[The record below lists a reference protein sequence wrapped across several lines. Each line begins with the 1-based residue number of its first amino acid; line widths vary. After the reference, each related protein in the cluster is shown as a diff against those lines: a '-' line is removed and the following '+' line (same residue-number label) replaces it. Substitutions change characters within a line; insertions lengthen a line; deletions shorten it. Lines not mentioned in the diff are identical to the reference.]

1 MLTEN
6 AEGARRNRAAVFF
19 MLFAVIG
26 FSLTPALIAVFKAS
40 QAPFLFNAAIYFGQ
54 AAFLFAFLTKSN
66 GRAFAGGEAWK
77 LIGRRAANP
86 RFCLMAAA
94 YANFGFFA
102 LSTRFIDV
110 SVTTILFGTW
120 PIFMVIF
127 IGWLFR
133 REKRYKKITPEM
145 LALILVGLSGFAFV
159 VLSQSERQRDL
170 IFAGSFADFDW
181 TRLALGVAFAMVAV
195 ALTAV
200 SSYAFRWGVDLS
212 EGLSKIVRRS
222 SENRDSMEL
231 TGVLTGIAIA
241 SLAAVPLNVVIGLL
255 NGESASSI
263 GFTGL
268 AVAFTFGMIADG
280 GGTVGYRYANLL
292 TNNLGVNAM
301 TYATLPLSL
310 AWLVLLSQVAVARI
324 DFLIIG
330 AAGII
335 AANLLINFEAEIR
348 FGFKSLIIA
357 LWACGAVVYL
367 RPVDGALFGVE
378 NWEWAGT
385 EYFAALA
392 LSATIFTLILSF
404 RIARLVSRTAEE
416 ENRSFAIFQ
425 KLDSL
430 VRRGAVSGE
439 ARRHILRI
447 DVSEQKPESL
457 KKAYDDAMKLI
468 HEAES
473 EIENESD
480 RERLGEVEAEL
491 NALVHSKQRGIVFG
505 ELFALYVFAGITV
518 ALALFSRPE
527 ISGWTGFLVETLAAL
542 FSAVIVFLIFNALDL
557 QRERLGA
564 ILKKANGGGYRVAFG
579 DARSRVFERRVSVV
593 VGLALSATYAG
604 LLWEKW
610 IG

>member
-1 MLTEN
+1 MVN
-6 AEGARRNRAAVFF
+6 PANGSNRNRAAIAF
-19 MLFAVIG
+19 MLAAVIG
-26 FSLTPALIAVFKAS
+26 YSLIPLAIALSGGEAN
-40 QAPFLFNAAIYFGQ
+40 PFYFNAAMNVGICVGLTAFLATAYRSQIRNREVLKLVGRRAYSLPFALVAVNNFGYAMFALSARFIDISVTAILYEISPIFVILLTAWLFRKEKRFNKLTQ
-54 AAFLFAFLTKSN
+54 ATLGLTLLAFFGVGFVIASQTGGFGDFDNLSLPPLAFGALLAAVAAIFASFSAVGLKWGIDLSKEIPADAARGKSDSLMELFCVVVAGVIANCVAIPLSVLAGLANGETLSGDILAIGLAAGVFANAAPTIFWRMSNLLTTDLGVYAIGYLAPVFALAWLFAFSLV
-66 GRAFAGGEAWK
+66 EAQ
-77 LIGRRAANP
+77 
-86 RFCLMAAA
+86 
-94 YANFGFFA
+94 
-102 LSTRFIDV
+102 T
-110 SVTTILFGTW
+110 
-120 PIFMVIF
+120 
-127 IGWLFR
+127 
-133 REKRYKKITPEM
+133 
-145 LALILVGLSGFAFV
+145 
-159 VLSQSERQRDL
+159 
-170 IFAGSFADFDW
+170 
-181 TRLALGVAFAMVAV
+181 
-195 ALTAV
+195 
-200 SSYAFRWGVDLS
+200 
-212 EGLSKIVRRS
+212 
-222 SENRDSMEL
+222 
-231 TGVLTGIAIA
+231 
-241 SLAAVPLNVVIGLL
+241 
-255 NGESASSI
+255 
-263 GFTGL
+263 
-268 AVAFTFGMIADG
+268 
-280 GGTVGYRYANLL
+280 
-292 TNNLGVNAM
+292 
-301 TYATLPLSL
+301 
-310 AWLVLLSQVAVARI
+310 

-457 KKAYDDAMKLI
+457 KKAYDDAMRLI

-527 ISGWTGFLVETLAAL
+527 IAGWTGFLVETLAAL

-557 QRERLGA
+557 QRERLGT

-579 DARSRVFERRVSVV
+579 DARSRVFEQRVSVV

>member
-1 MLTEN
+1 ML
-6 AEGARRNRAAVFF
+6 A
-19 MLFAVIG
+19 AVIG
-26 FSLTPALIAVFKAS
+26 YSLIPLAIALSGGEENPFYFNAAMNVGICVGLTAFLATAYRSQIRNREVLKLVRRRAYSWPFALIAVNNFGYAMFALSARFIDISVTAILYEVSPIFVILLTAWLFRKEKRFNKLNQATLGLTLLAFFGVGFVIAS
-40 QAPFLFNAAIYFGQ
+40 QTGGFGDFDNLSPLPLAFGALLAAVAAIFASFSAVGLKWGIDLSKEIPADAARDKSDSLMELFCVVVAGVIANCVAIPLSALAGLVNGETLSRDIWAIGLAAGVFANAAPTIFWRMSNLLTTDLGVYAIGYLAPVF
-54 AAFLFAFLTKSN
+54 ALAWLFAFSLV
-66 GRAFAGGEAWK
+66 EAQ
-77 LIGRRAANP
+77 
-86 RFCLMAAA
+86 
-94 YANFGFFA
+94 
-102 LSTRFIDV
+102 T
-110 SVTTILFGTW
+110 
-120 PIFMVIF
+120 
-127 IGWLFR
+127 
-133 REKRYKKITPEM
+133 
-145 LALILVGLSGFAFV
+145 
-159 VLSQSERQRDL
+159 
-170 IFAGSFADFDW
+170 
-181 TRLALGVAFAMVAV
+181 
-195 ALTAV
+195 
-200 SSYAFRWGVDLS
+200 
-212 EGLSKIVRRS
+212 
-222 SENRDSMEL
+222 
-231 TGVLTGIAIA
+231 
-241 SLAAVPLNVVIGLL
+241 
-255 NGESASSI
+255 
-263 GFTGL
+263 
-268 AVAFTFGMIADG
+268 
-280 GGTVGYRYANLL
+280 
-292 TNNLGVNAM
+292 
-301 TYATLPLSL
+301 
-310 AWLVLLSQVAVARI
+310 

-457 KKAYDDAMKLI
+457 KKAYDDAMRLI

-579 DARSRVFERRVSVV
+579 DARSRVFGQRVSVV

>member
-1 MLTEN
+1 MVNPANERN
-6 AEGARRNRAAVFF
+6 RNRAAIAF
-19 MLFAVIG
+19 MLAAVIG
-26 FSLTPALIAVFKAS
+26 YSLIPLAIALS
-40 QAPFLFNAAIYFGQ
+40 GGEENPFYFNAAMNVGICVGLTAFLATAYRSQVRNKEVLKLVRRRAYSLPFALVAVNNFGYAMFALSARFIDISVTAILYEVSPIFVILLTAWLFRKEKRFNKLNQ
-54 AAFLFAFLTKSN
+54 ATLGLTLLAFFGVGFVIASQTGGFGDLDNLSPLPLAFGALLAMVAAIFASFSAIGLKWGIDLSKEIPADAARDKSDSLMELFCVVVAGVIANCVAIPLSALAGLVNGETLSRDIWAIGLAAGVFANAAPTIFWRMSNLLTTDLGVYAIGYLAPVFALAWLFAFSLV
-66 GRAFAGGEAWK
+66 EAQ
-77 LIGRRAANP
+77 
-86 RFCLMAAA
+86 
-94 YANFGFFA
+94 
-102 LSTRFIDV
+102 T
-110 SVTTILFGTW
+110 
-120 PIFMVIF
+120 
-127 IGWLFR
+127 
-133 REKRYKKITPEM
+133 
-145 LALILVGLSGFAFV
+145 
-159 VLSQSERQRDL
+159 
-170 IFAGSFADFDW
+170 
-181 TRLALGVAFAMVAV
+181 
-195 ALTAV
+195 
-200 SSYAFRWGVDLS
+200 
-212 EGLSKIVRRS
+212 
-222 SENRDSMEL
+222 
-231 TGVLTGIAIA
+231 
-241 SLAAVPLNVVIGLL
+241 
-255 NGESASSI
+255 
-263 GFTGL
+263 
-268 AVAFTFGMIADG
+268 
-280 GGTVGYRYANLL
+280 
-292 TNNLGVNAM
+292 
-301 TYATLPLSL
+301 
-310 AWLVLLSQVAVARI
+310 

-457 KKAYDDAMKLI
+457 KKAYDDAMRLI

-527 ISGWTGFLVETLAAL
+527 IAGWTGFLVETLAAL

-579 DARSRVFERRVSVV
+579 DARSRVFEQRVSVV

>member
-1 MLTEN
+1 MLTES
-6 AEGARRNRAAVFF
+6 ADGARRNRAAVFF
-19 MLFAVIG
+19 MLAAVIG
-26 FSLTPALIAVFKAS
+26 FSLTPPLIAVFEAS
-40 QAPFLFNAAIYFGQ
+40 QAPFLFNAAIYLGQ
-54 AAFLFAFLTKSN
+54 AAFLFAFLAKSN
-66 GRAFAGGEAWK
+66 GRAFASGEAWK
-77 LIGRRAANP
+77 LIGRHAASP
-86 RFCLMAAA
+86 RFCLIAAA
-94 YANFGFFA
+94 YSNFGFFA

-110 SVTTILFGTW
+110 SMTTILFGTW
-120 PIFMVIF
+120 PIFMVIC

-133 REKRYKKITPEM
+133 REKRYKKITLEM
-145 LALILVGLSGFAFV
+145 LTLILVGLSGFAFV

-170 IFAGSFADFDW
+170 IFAGSFAEFDW
-181 TRLALGVAFAMVAV
+181 TSLALGVAFAMVAV

-212 EGLSKIVRRS
+212 EGLSKIVRGS

-231 TGVLTGIAIA
+231 TGVITGIAIA
-241 SLAAVPLNVVIGLL
+241 SLAAVPLNVAIGLL

-263 GFTGL
+263 GFMGL
-268 AVAFTFGMIADG
+268 AVAFVFGMMADG

-301 TYATLPLSL
+301 TYATLPISL

-378 NWEWAGT
+378 NWEWTGT

-404 RIARLVSRTAEE
+404 RIARLVNRTAEE

-439 ARRHILRI
+439 ARQHILRI

-457 KKAYDDAMKLI
+457 KKAYDDTMRLI
-468 HEAES
+468 SEAASKVED
-473 EIENESD
+473 ESD

-527 ISGWTGFLVETLAAL
+527 IFGWTAFLVETLAAL

-557 QRERLGA
+557 QRERFGA
-564 ILKKANGGGYRVAFG
+564 ILKKANGGGYRVAFA
-579 DARSRVFERRVSVV
+579 DARSRVFERRVSVI
-593 VGLALSATYAG
+593 VGLTLAATYAG
-604 LLWEKW
+604 LLWNKW

>member
-1 MLTEN
+1 MTVERT
-6 AEGARRNRAAVFF
+6 GVDVRNRAAVFF
-19 MLFAVIG
+19 MLAAVIG
-26 FSLTPALIAVFKAS
+26 FSLTPPLIAVFRAS
-40 QAPFLFNAAIYFGQ
+40 EAPFLFNAAIYFGQ
-54 AAFLFAFLTKSN
+54 AAFIFAFLAKTN
-66 GRAFAGGEAWK
+66 RRVFASGDAWK
-77 LIGRRAANP
+77 LIGRRAATP
-86 RFCLMAAA
+86 KFWGMAAA
-94 YANFGFFA
+94 YSNFGFFA

-110 SVTTILFGTW
+110 SMTTILFGTW

-133 REKRYKKITPEM
+133 RERRYKRITPEM
-145 LALILVGLSGFAFV
+145 LAMILVGLSGFAFV

-170 IFAGSFADFDW
+170 IFAGAFGEFDW

-212 EGLSKIVRRS
+212 EGLSRIVRS
-222 SENRDSMEL
+222 GENRDSMEL
-231 TGVLTGIAIA
+231 SGVLTGIAIA
-241 SLAAVPLNVVIGLL
+241 SLAAVPLNIAIGLL

-263 GFTGL
+263 GFAGL
-268 AVAFTFGMIADG
+268 AVAFLFGMAADG
-280 GGTVGYRYANLL
+280 GGTIGYRYSNLL

-310 AWLVLLSQVAVARI
+310 AWLVLLSQVAVARP

-378 NWEWAGT
+378 KWEWTGT

-404 RIARLVSRTAEE
+404 RIARLASRTADE

-425 KLDSL
+425 KLDAL
-430 VRRGAVSGE
+430 ARRGAVSGE
-439 ARRHILRI
+439 VRRHILSI
-447 DVSEQKPESL
+447 DISEQRPESL
-457 KKAYDDAMKLI
+457 KTAYDDTMKLI
-468 HEAES
+468 SEAASEAES
-473 EIENESD
+473 ETD

-491 NALVHSKQRGIVFG
+491 NALVHSKRRGIVFG

-518 ALALFSRPE
+518 ALALFSRPD
-527 ISGWTGFLVETLAAL
+527 IFGWTAFLVETLAAL

-557 QRERLGA
+557 QRERFGA
-564 ILKKANGGGYRVAFG
+564 ILKKANGGGYRLAF
-579 DARSRVFERRVSVV
+579 DDVRSRVFERRVSVV
-593 VGLALSATYAG
+593 VGLALAAAYAG
-604 LLWEKW
+604 LLWNKW

>member
-1 MLTEN
+1 MVN
-6 AEGARRNRAAVFF
+6 PANGRSRNRVAIGFMLAAV
-19 MLFAVIG
+19 VG
-26 FSLTPALIAVFKAS
+26 YSLIPLAIALSGGAEN
-40 QAPFLFNAAIYFGQ
+40 PFYFNASMNVGICVGLM
-54 AAFLFAFLTKSN
+54 AFLATAYRSQIRNKEVLN
-66 GRAFAGGEAWK
+66 LVR
-77 LIGRRAANP
+77 RRAYSLPFALVAVN
-86 RFCLMAAA
+86 
-94 YANFGFFA
+94 NFGYAMFA
-102 LSTRFIDV
+102 LSARFIDI
-110 SVTTILFGTW
+110 SVTAILYEIS
-120 PIFMVIF
+120 PIFVILLTA
-127 IGWLFR
+127 WLFR
-133 REKRYKKITPEM
+133 DEKRFNRLNQATLGLTL
-145 LALILVGLSGFAFV
+145 LAFFGVGFVIASQTGGFGNFDNLSLLPLAFGALLAVAAAILASFSAVGLK
-159 VLSQSERQRDL
+159 
-170 IFAGSFADFDW
+170 
-181 TRLALGVAFAMVAV
+181 
-195 ALTAV
+195 
-200 SSYAFRWGVDLS
+200 WGVDLS
-212 EGLSKIVRRS
+212 EEIPPDARQDKSDSLIELFCVVVAGVIANCVAIPLSVLAGLANGETLSGDIW
-222 SENRDSMEL
+222 
-231 TGVLTGIAIA
+231 AIG
-241 SLAAVPLNVVIGLL
+241 LAAGVFANAAPTILWRM
-255 NGESASSI
+255 S
-263 GFTGL
+263 
-268 AVAFTFGMIADG
+268 
-280 GGTVGYRYANLL
+280 NLL
-292 TNNLGVNAM
+292 TTDLGV
-301 TYATLPLSL
+301 YAIGYLAPIFAL
-310 AWLVLLSQVAVARI
+310 AWLFAFSLVEARP

-416 ENRSFAIFQ
+416 ENRSFAIFR

-430 VRRGAVSGE
+430 VRRGAVSEE
-439 ARRHILRI
+439 ARQHILRI
-447 DVSEQKPESL
+447 DASERKPESL
-457 KKAYDDAMKLI
+457 KKAYDDAMRLI
-468 HEAES
+468 SEAAS
-473 EIENESD
+473 ELEDESD

-527 ISGWTGFLVETLAAL
+527 ISGWTAFLVETLTAL

-557 QRERLGA
+557 QRERFGA

-579 DARSRVFERRVSVV
+579 DARSRVFEQRISVV

-604 LLWEKW
+604 LLWNKW

>member
-1 MLTEN
+1 ML
-6 AEGARRNRAAVFF
+6 A
-19 MLFAVIG
+19 AVIG
-26 FSLTPALIAVFKAS
+26 YSLIPLAIALS
-40 QAPFLFNAAIYFGQ
+40 GGEENPFYFNAAMNVGICVGLTAFLATAYRSQVRNKEVLKLVRRRAYSWPFALVAVNNFGYAMFALSARFIDISVTAILYEVSPIFVILLTAWLFRKEKRFNKLNQ
-54 AAFLFAFLTKSN
+54 ATLGLTLLAFFGVGFVIASQTGGFGDFDNLSLLPLAFGALLAAVAAIFASFSAVGLKWGIDLSKEIPADAARDKSDSLMELFCVVVAGVIANCVAIPLSALAGLANGETLSGDIWAIGLAAGVFANAAPTIFWRMSNLLTTDLGVYAIGYLAPVFALAWLFAFSLV
-66 GRAFAGGEAWK
+66 EAQ
-77 LIGRRAANP
+77 
-86 RFCLMAAA
+86 
-94 YANFGFFA
+94 
-102 LSTRFIDV
+102 T
-110 SVTTILFGTW
+110 
-120 PIFMVIF
+120 
-127 IGWLFR
+127 
-133 REKRYKKITPEM
+133 
-145 LALILVGLSGFAFV
+145 
-159 VLSQSERQRDL
+159 
-170 IFAGSFADFDW
+170 
-181 TRLALGVAFAMVAV
+181 
-195 ALTAV
+195 
-200 SSYAFRWGVDLS
+200 
-212 EGLSKIVRRS
+212 
-222 SENRDSMEL
+222 
-231 TGVLTGIAIA
+231 
-241 SLAAVPLNVVIGLL
+241 
-255 NGESASSI
+255 
-263 GFTGL
+263 
-268 AVAFTFGMIADG
+268 
-280 GGTVGYRYANLL
+280 
-292 TNNLGVNAM
+292 
-301 TYATLPLSL
+301 
-310 AWLVLLSQVAVARI
+310 

-404 RIARLVSRTAEE
+404 RIARLVSRTTEE

-457 KKAYDDAMKLI
+457 KKAYEDAMRLI

-579 DARSRVFERRVSVV
+579 DARSRVFEQRVSVV